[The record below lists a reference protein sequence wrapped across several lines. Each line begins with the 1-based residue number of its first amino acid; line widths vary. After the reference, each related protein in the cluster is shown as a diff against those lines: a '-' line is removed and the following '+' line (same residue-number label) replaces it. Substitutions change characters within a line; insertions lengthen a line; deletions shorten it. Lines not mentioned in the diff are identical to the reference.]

1 MRFIKYGTLNVP
13 SRQSR
18 IKRLNEIINL
28 FSVSAGVE
36 WPPGSYALPK
46 SIYGCPAPSINNWHN
61 GYMNIS
67 FKESIAL
74 LESYIGRLGWNEV
87 DLNVIEL
94 LGPYGSHSI
103 QLNFCSK
110 RENGSF
116 EWPPSGQYGVYG
128 TEDGCPQG
136 ITRLFAYC

>member
-1 MRFIKYGTLNVP
+1 MLAARAP
-13 SRQSR
+13 QA
-18 IKRLNEIINL
+18 IKRLNEMIYL
-28 FSVSAGVE
+28 LSVLAEVE
-36 WPPGSYALPK
+36 WPPANYALPK
-46 SIYGCPAPSINNWHN
+46 SIYGCPDPSINNWHN

-74 LESYIGRLGWNEV
+74 SESYIGRIGWNEV

-116 EWPPSGQYGVYG
+116 EWSPSGQYGVYG
-128 TEDGCPQG
+128 TVDGCPQG
-136 ITRLFAYC
+136 MLTQFLAHW